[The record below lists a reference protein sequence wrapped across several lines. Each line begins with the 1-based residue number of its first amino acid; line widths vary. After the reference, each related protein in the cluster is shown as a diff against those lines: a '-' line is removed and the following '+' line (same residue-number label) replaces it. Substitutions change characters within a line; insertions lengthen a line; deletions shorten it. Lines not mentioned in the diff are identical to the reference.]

1 MFDNITKISEKLKSK
16 FYYDFDIGKL
26 TWFRTGGKAKIF
38 IIVENSEELEIILN
52 EIKNLKYYILGA
64 GSNLLVRDK
73 GYSGIIIKLG
83 KGFNT
88 IKKIE
93 DKIKIGASNYD
104 NQLAI
109 YAMNN
114 NLKGFEFFSGI
125 PGTIGG
131 AIKMNAGCYG
141 LETKKNLHSIE
152 DYDSLRNKK
161 ILKSEN
167 LDLEYRS
174 SNIKHNQIIS
184 SALFNFEYG
193 NKKDIQRDI
202 QKIKMKRSATQ
213 PISDKTSGSTFKNPS
228 NNFAA
233 ELIEK
238 SECKGLQFGD
248 ASISLKH
255 ANFII
260 NNGNAKASDI
270 ENLGKLVIDKVL
282 KKFGIILDWEIK
294 IIGDKN

>member
-1 MFDNITKISEKLKSK
+1 MFENISKISEKLKSK

-52 EIKNLKYYILGA
+52 EIKNFKYYILGA

-83 KGFNT
+83 KGFKT

-93 DKIKIGASNYD
+93 DKIKVGASNYD

-152 DYDSLRNKK
+152 VYNSLGDKK

-213 PISDKTSGSTFKNPS
+213 PINDKTSGSTFKNPS

-238 SECKGLQFGD
+238 SKSKGLQFGD